1 MIFKWCLWG
10 AIIGGIFG
18 LLNGFLLG
26 GIVLGAFAGI
36 NIRKWIFRTFWE

>member
-18 LLNGFLLG
+18 LLNGELLIGAIVG
-26 GIVLGAFAGI
+26 GAAGI
-36 NIRKWIFRTFWE
+36 GIRKWIFRTFWE